1 MSADTETVT
10 NRLEKLEIENQK
22 LRWEIANLKSEDK
35 RKDDDLAYQRRC
47 NRQLRQYKAMYEEI
61 RRHAMDT
68 WDPQLHI
75 AGQLK
80 KTNPRLYSQLLALYQ
95 ASDSYKKA
103 QQLRE
108 SSFILL

>member
-1 MSADTETVT
+1 MSDDI
-10 NRLEKLEIENQK
+10 EKKEKRVEELEIEIQK
-22 LRWEIANLKSEDK
+22 LKWELADHKAVIK
-35 RKDDDLAYQRRC
+35 RLDDDLGYQRRC
-47 NRQLRQYKAMYEEI
+47 CRDLRRYKSMYEEI

-75 AGQLK
+75 AQQLK
-80 KTNPRLYSQLLALYQ
+80 KSNPRLYSQMLALYQ

-108 SSFILL
+108 SSFMLL